1 MSRIPI
7 IIGNWKMYKTQKEAK
22 AFIDALAPLVSTAD
36 KRILLAVPFTAL
48 AHTSEAAESSRITIG
63 GQNMHD
69 HVEGAFTGEIS
80 ARMLKDAGAAFVLL
94 GHSER
99 RHLFGETSAFINRKL
114 CRALAEEILPI
125 LCIGETLQERQ
136 EGHTERVL
144 SKQLEEGLKSLSP
157 AQVCQILI
165 AYEPVWAIGTGET
178 LDPKGAQA
186 IHLTLRTFLKN
197 RYDAKTAQNIS
208 LLYGGSVKPDNAALL
223 MQQEDVDGLLVGGA
237 SLEAQTF
244 MKIINC

>member
-1 MSRIPI
+1 
-7 IIGNWKMYKTQKEAK
+7 MYKTQKEAQDFVK
-22 AFIDALAPLVSTAD
+22 ALAPLVSTSD

-48 AHTSEAAESSRITIG
+48 AHTSEAAESTRISIG
-63 GQNMHD
+63 AQNMHD

-80 ARMLKDAGAAFVLL
+80 ARMLKDAGATFVLL

-125 LCIGETLQERQ
+125 LCIGETLEEKRG
-136 EGHTERVL
+136 GHTERVL
-144 SKQLEEGLKSLSP
+144 SKQLEEGLKGLS
-157 AQVCQILI
+157 AAHVGQTLI

-178 LDPKGAQA
+178 LDPKGAQV
-186 IHLTLRTFLKN
+186 IHHALRTFLKN
-197 RYDAKTAQNIS
+197 RYDAKTAEKVS
-208 LLYGGSVKPDNAALL
+208 LLYGGSVKPDSAALL

-237 SLEAQTF
+237 SLDPETF